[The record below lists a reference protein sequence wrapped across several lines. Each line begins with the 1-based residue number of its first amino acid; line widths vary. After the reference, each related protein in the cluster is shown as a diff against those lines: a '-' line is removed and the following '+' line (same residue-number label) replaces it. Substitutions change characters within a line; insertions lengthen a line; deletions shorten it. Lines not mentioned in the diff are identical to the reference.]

1 MADEEGAETAIDK
14 LNGEEIDGQE
24 VKVEKARPRYKLEIY
39 LGILLFLGQA

>member
-24 VKVEKARPRYKLEIY
+24 VKVEKARPRYKLQI
-39 LGILLFLGQA
+39 